1 MLLLWY
7 KSGIQTSPPIIPLDR
22 GGDFAGEGQ
31 LSFIKWR
38 APSMTV
44 RHFDLKNVKSDVNNG
59 SIILS
64 HLTVSI
70 SIVSCREHFS
80 PFGETN

>member
-31 LSFIKWR
+31 LSFIKWP

-44 RHFDLKNVKSDVNNG
+44 RRFVLN
-59 SIILS
+59 
-64 HLTVSI
+64 
-70 SIVSCREHFS
+70 
-80 PFGETN
+80 